1 MKFQIKTYEGF
12 SAKIRDP
19 EQSLTIV
26 LLSDLHQK
34 LYDPDN
40 HTLIEAVASC
50 GPDLILIAGDMV
62 ISKCGHFT
70 EIAENT
76 VMALTGIAPVY
87 YANGNHEKRIK
98 EKSDIYGDSYDR
110 YVNKLKQ
117 AGVHYLENATEY
129 VCINGIKCRI
139 YGLDLSLSYYA
150 RLKRIRLE
158 KEEITARIG
167 ESESGT
173 YNILIAHHPR
183 YGDAYFDWGADLT
196 VSGHIHGGVMRL
208 GNRACVSPDGRI
220 FPSYGYGWFQKKG
233 KYMAVSAGLGEHTIP
248 LRIMNPRELVR
259 IVIKQEVP
267 HGDTR
272 EIAGV

>member
-34 LYDPDN
+34 LYDGDN
-40 HTLIEAVASC
+40 RMLIEAVASC
-50 GPDLILIAGDMV
+50 APDLILIAGDMV
-62 ISKCGHFT
+62 IGKYGNST
-70 EIAENT
+70 EIAEKT
-76 VMALTGIAPVY
+76 VTALTDMAPVY

-98 EKSDIYGDSYDR
+98 KNVNIYGDAYDR
-110 YVNKLKQ
+110 YVTKLKQ
-117 AGVHYLENATEY
+117 AGVHYLENATERID
-129 VCINGIKCRI
+129 INGIKCRI

-167 ESESGT
+167 EAEAGA

-183 YGDAYFDWGADLT
+183 FGDAYLDWGADLT
-196 VSGHIHGGVMRL
+196 VSGHVHGGVMRL

-220 FPSYGYGWFQKKG
+220 FPKYGYGWFQKKE

-248 LRIMNPRELVR
+248 LRIMNPPELVR

-272 EIAGV
+272 